1 MHKLTRK
8 KNALMAKQSTN
19 LIRNDIE
26 VRNKELTCLYQV
38 DDILSNY
45 DKDLSEILGEL
56 IDIIPQAWSFPD
68 ICEVAIE
75 VDDVQIQSKSF
86 TLTDLKMVLDIIS
99 EGRKRGTITLVYSK
113 PIRNEKGIFTSS
125 EFQLLKT
132 IAGKISAF
140 LLYKQLRNTID
151 HLQNQDKTHL
161 KQNPD
166 QDVIDWLK
174 DQNLTDEEIQQMMK
188 VKIEFSKGETICKQG
203 AIASYIILLTEG
215 LSKNYLE
222 GYQERGFNFKI
233 IKPMDFIGLSSLYG
247 NSLYA
252 FSGSALTK
260 CDAYLVD
267 SQLMKNIISSNK
279 KFANRVMNWYCQT
292 TQGHLQRMSSIANKQ
307 SLGRLAEIILYLSN
321 TIFEGDIITN
331 NVSRKDIAEL
341 AAISTESA
349 VRFLSEFKKD
359 GVIRVLPNRIEIL
372 KKEVLEMI
380 SNS

>member
-1 MHKLTRK
+1 MV
-8 KNALMAKQSTN
+8 KQSTN
-19 LIRNDIE
+19 LIQADIE
-26 VRNKELTCLYQV
+26 IRNKELACLYQV
-38 DDILSNY
+38 DDILSDY
-45 DKDLSEILGEL
+45 DKDLSEILAEL
-56 IDIIPQAWSFPD
+56 IKIIPHAWSLPK
-68 ICEVAIE
+68 ICEVAIH
-75 VDDVQIQSKSF
+75 VDNVNIQSKHF
-86 TLTDLKMVLDIIS
+86 VLTHLKMNLDIIS
-99 EGRKRGTITLVYSK
+99 EGRKRGNITLVYTK
-113 PIRNEKGIFTSS
+113 PIRNEKGVFTSG

-132 IAGKISAF
+132 IASKISAF
-140 LLYKQLRNTID
+140 LLYKQLRNTIN
-151 HLQNQDKTHL
+151 HLQNQEKVQDKP
-161 KQNPD
+161 NAD
-166 QDVIDWLK
+166 QEVIDWLL
-174 DQNLTDEEIQQMMK
+174 DNDLTEEEISNIMK
-188 VKIEFSKGETICKQG
+188 VKIEFGKGETICKQG

-247 NSLYA
+247 NNLYA

-267 SQLMKNIISSNK
+267 SQLMKNIISTNS
-279 KFANRVMNWYCQT
+279 KFANRVMTWYCQT

-307 SLGRLAEIILYLSN
+307 SLGRLAETILYLSN

-349 VRFLSEFKKD
+349 VRFLSDFKKD
-359 GVIRVLPNRIEIL
+359 GVIRILPNRIEIL